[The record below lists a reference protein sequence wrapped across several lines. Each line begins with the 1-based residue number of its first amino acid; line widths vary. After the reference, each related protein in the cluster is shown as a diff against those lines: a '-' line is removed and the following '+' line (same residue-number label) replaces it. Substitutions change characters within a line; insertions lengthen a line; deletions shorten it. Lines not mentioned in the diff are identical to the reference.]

1 MAVVGSSSHSVMENR
16 IRGEI
21 KANLHYWF
29 SPTVQCRQRGPEEL
43 SSAPVILII
52 MLMMVRERA
61 VWSHGQSAT
70 SVQYSRVCACDSCI
84 LPLLIFTVLCWTET
98 QSERERDSILMD

>member
-1 MAVVGSSSHSVMENR
+1 MAVVGSSSHSVMEKC

-29 SPTVQCRQRGPEEL
+29 SPTVQRRQRGPQEL

-61 VWSHGQSAT
+61 AWSHGQSAT
-70 SVQYSRVCACDSCI
+70 SVRYSCVCVIVISF
-84 LPLLIFTVLCWTET
+84 LY
-98 QSERERDSILMD
+98 